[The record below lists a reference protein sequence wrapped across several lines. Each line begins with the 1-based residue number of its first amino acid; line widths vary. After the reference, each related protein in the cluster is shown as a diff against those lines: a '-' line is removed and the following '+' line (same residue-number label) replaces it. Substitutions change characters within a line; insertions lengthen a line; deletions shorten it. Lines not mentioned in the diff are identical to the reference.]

1 MNKTAKTAARKT
13 VNVLMLVILAFLTTL
28 PIFWCII
35 TSLKTP
41 QDISAYP
48 PKIFNFTVTWNNYK
62 QVFAQSFLQTAGNS
76 VVYSLLTILACLV
89 LGYLAAY
96 GFERRRFPLKKL
108 LFYIVVIGIPL
119 STGSSVLL
127 IPNYLM
133 MMKLHLTNHWYTL
146 PLLYTAYNLPLVI
159 WMLISG
165 VRGLPYEIEEAARID
180 GCSQFY
186 IITRH
191 HPAGHPSVV
200 CCGCAVR
207 LHRRVE
213 RVHHGHRHGQRLCPE
228 KHSDGDLRLHRL
240 LRAGVGSA
248 LRRGNAC
255 HHPDPPRVHLPWQTA
270 RQRPDR
276 GSSQGLNRRSA
287 TSGCANSRC
296 SSTFLF
302 LCEVYL

>member
-48 PKIFNFTVTWNNYK
+48 PKIFNFTVTWYNYK
-62 QVFAQSFLQTAGNS
+62 QVFAQSFLRTAGNS
-76 VVYSLLTILACLV
+76 VVYIWPLLAV
-89 LGYLAAY
+89 
-96 GFERRRFPLKKL
+96 FDFPLKKL

-186 IITRH
+186 IITRII
-191 HPAGHPSVV
+191 PPVIRPSFAAAALFAFIGAWNEFITATVMV
-200 CCGCAVR
+200 NGYALKNIQMAIYDYIGFFGQEWGPLCGAAT
-207 LHRRVE
+207 LAII
-213 RVHHGHRHGQRLCPE
+213 PI
-228 KHSDGDLRLHRL
+228 L
-240 LRAGVGSA
+240 LVF
-248 LRRGNAC
+248 
-255 HHPDPPRVHLPWQTA
+255 
-270 RQRPDR
+270 
-276 GSSQGLNRRSA
+276 
-287 TSGCANSRC
+287 
-296 SSTFLF
+296 TFLGKQ
-302 LCEVYL
+302 LVSGLTAGAVKG